1 MPSLMAETARHVAAG
16 GSTSSALAEEVARPS
31 GSASRAAFATSAG
44 GPCQSSLYIRLAPL
58 HNAGQAALGL
68 ALLSGAALPT
78 EGETAM
84 GRETTQE
91 KTMLKK
97 LTPVLLVEEIEPCLP
112 FWVERLGFQ
121 KTVEVPDGNKLGF
134 VILAKDNIEIMY
146 QSHASAEKD
155 VPGLLQW
162 PLKPATFLY
171 IEVTDLD
178 GIIQRLQGVPVA
190 VPVRT
195 TFYGAREIGVREPGG
210 NVVAFAEFQR

>member
-1 MPSLMAETARHVAAG
+1 
-16 GSTSSALAEEVARPS
+16 
-31 GSASRAAFATSAG
+31 
-44 GPCQSSLYIRLAPL
+44 
-58 HNAGQAALGL
+58 
-68 ALLSGAALPT
+68 
-78 EGETAM
+78 M

-134 VILAKDNIEIMY
+134 VILGKDNVEIMY

-155 VPGLLQW
+155 VPGLVQW

-178 GIIQRLQGVPVA
+178 DIIQRLQGVPVA